1 MKILGISGSAS
12 RYSSNYYLLK
22 AIQSYAEGEHAMS
35 VYDLLPNF
43 ELFTP
48 DKLKNGVPQNILTFK
63 TQVLDADAIII
74 CTPEYTH
81 NIPAV
86 LKNMIE
92 WCTASGEF
100 AHKRILPITFTPIAP
115 RGEFAM
121 SSLLMSLQTM
131 DAKVVSQLPLYKT
144 DVNIEHQQ
152 IKLSEDVRDLI
163 GAALELF

>member
-12 RYSSNYYLLK
+12 RYSSNYHLLK
-22 AIQSYAEGEHAMS
+22 AIQTYAEGEHIMS

-48 DKLKNGVPQNILTFK
+48 ERLKNGVPQNILAFK

-100 AHKRILPITFTPIAP
+100 SHKSILPITFTPIAP
-115 RGEFAM
+115 RGEFGM

-144 DVNIEHQQ
+144 DVIIEDEQ
-152 IKLSEDVRDLI
+152 IRLPKDIQDII

>member
-1 MKILGISGSAS
+1 MKILGISASAS
-12 RYSSNYYLLK
+12 RYSSNYYLLQ
-22 AIQSYAEGEHAMS
+22 AIQSYAEGEHTMN

-48 DKLKNGVPQNILTFK
+48 DKLKNGVPQNILDFK
-63 TQVLDADAIII
+63 TKVLDADAIII

-131 DAKVVSQLPLYKT
+131 DAKVVCQFPLYKT
-144 DVNIEHQQ
+144 DVDIEHQQ